1 MYDNITIN
9 KLYSIDSQ
17 QGTPSDAT
25 EIDYDLL
32 YDTYYNAFYDALN
45 DYYNESEVSVNGN
58 NNIDTSSVDF
68 RSSTSQIEIDS
79 NTSSDALL
87 EFSSSTDA
95 TMYTVGVASPP
106 TSSGQAT
113 QMYLLEIRNILL
125 IFVLTWVSVTLYSK
139 IKNLMINY
147 MTKN

>member
-1 MYDNITIN
+1 MYDNIKIN
-9 KLYSIDSQ
+9 KLYSFDIEQS
-17 QGTPSDAT
+17 TPSDSN

-45 DYYNESEVSVNGN
+45 DYYESEVNINGDNYINNSSVN
-58 NNIDTSSVDF
+58 F
-68 RSSTSQIEIDS
+68 RSSSSQAEIEINS
-79 NTSSDALL
+79 SSDALL